1 MKILHTSD
9 WHLGRVLY
17 SHSLLSEQQHFVEDF
32 FLPLVE
38 REKPD
43 LVILAGDIFDRKIA
57 PVEAIRLFDQFVTY
71 MCADLSIP
79 LAVITGNH
87 DGADRISIGSR
98 LLADRGLYLVSRLEQ
113 GLTPFLLKDDY
124 GPIQLWMLPYFDPA
138 MARDAM
144 NDPSIEGFGG
154 AYKAVLDDI
163 RQRMDPAARQIL
175 VAHCFVAGSSVSDSE
190 SPLYIGGSGEVDAG
204 LFAGFHYV
212 ALGHLHAPQYPRP
225 FIRYA
230 GSPLKYS
237 FDEEHQRK
245 SVSLVQLT
253 DKLSVKDIPVTGVR
267 DVRTVTG
274 TLEELLA
281 QSSGD
286 THRDDFIY
294 AYLTDEGPVFEPMA
308 RLREGYPN
316 ILGLESNWLTS
327 STVNVERRDLR
338 ESLRKQGTSS
348 DFTIFSSFL
357 AQVCG
362 TQADAQTEELFRA
375 IYRETLGEEAG
386 T

>member
-17 SHSLLSEQQHFVEDF
+17 ARTLLPEQQRFVEDF

-38 REKPD
+38 REKPN

-71 MCADLSIP
+71 MCADLNIP

-113 GLTPFLLKDDY
+113 GLEPFFLQDDY

-138 MARDAM
+138 MARDATG
-144 NDPSIEGFGG
+144 DGSIEGFGS
-154 AYKAVLDDI
+154 AYQAVLDCI
-163 RQRMDPAARQIL
+163 RQKMDPCARQIL
-175 VAHCFVAGSSVSDSE
+175 VAHCFVAGSSVSESE
-190 SPLYIGGSGEVDAG
+190 SPLYIGGSGQVDAS
-204 LFAGFHYV
+204 LFSGFDYV
-212 ALGHLHAPQYPRP
+212 ALGHLHAPQRPRP
-225 FIRYA
+225 CIRYA

-253 DKLSVKDIPVTGVR
+253 DSLSVQEIPITGVR
-267 DVRTVTG
+267 DVRTITG
-274 TLEELLA
+274 TLEQLLA
-281 QSSGD
+281 SASQD
-286 THRDDFIY
+286 IHHDDFIY

-316 ILGLESNWLTS
+316 ILGLESNWLKS
-327 STVNVERRDLR
+327 GMLDNDRRDLR
-338 ESLRKQGTSS
+338 ESLRKQGPGN

-357 AQVCG
+357 SQVCG
-362 TQADAQTEELFRA
+362 TQADAQTEDLFRS

-386 T
+386 I

>member
-1 MKILHTSD
+1 M
-9 WHLGRVLY
+9 
-17 SHSLLSEQQHFVEDF
+17 
-32 FLPLVE
+32 
-38 REKPD
+38 
-43 LVILAGDIFDRKIA
+43 
-57 PVEAIRLFDQFVTY
+57 
-71 MCADLSIP
+71 
-79 LAVITGNH
+79 
-87 DGADRISIGSR
+87 
-98 LLADRGLYLVSRLEQ
+98 
-113 GLTPFLLKDDY
+113 
-124 GPIQLWMLPYFDPA
+124 
-138 MARDAM
+138 
-144 NDPSIEGFGG
+144 
-154 AYKAVLDDI
+154 
-163 RQRMDPAARQIL
+163 
-175 VAHCFVAGSSVSDSE
+175 
-190 SPLYIGGSGEVDAG
+190 
-204 LFAGFHYV
+204 
-212 ALGHLHAPQYPRP
+212 
-225 FIRYA
+225 
-230 GSPLKYS
+230 
-237 FDEEHQRK
+237 
-245 SVSLVQLT
+245 T

-338 ESLRKQGTSS
+338 ESLRKQGASS